1 MYITKC
7 LQIHADNFQPSIE
20 DILEAEALGVEPKVI
35 PDENTVAMLSDNAV
49 VAIGGNQGDRVWF
62 LTSKYVPLFTL
73 KERLEFRK
81 LIVEYRDMM
90 LSRYE
95 SIWNFVWVGNKSHIR
110 FLKTIGAVFHNEYTL
125 DGQFQLFTISRRQR
139 EEM

>member
-49 VAIGGNQGDRVWF
+49 LAIGGNQGDRVWF
-62 LTSKYVPLFTL
+62 LTSKYVPLFNL
-73 KERLEFRK
+73 KERLEFRR
-81 LIVEYRDMM
+81 LIIEYRNNM
-90 LSRYE
+90 LSQYE

-110 FLKTIGAVFHNEYTL
+110 FLKTIGAVFHNEYTG
-125 DGQFQLFTISRRQR
+125 DGQFQLFTITRRNP
-139 EEM
+139 